1 LKPYAKFYAS
11 IKYLMLDKKL
21 ELSVKGADIFNG
33 RESVSQEM
41 NGIKQR
47 FKNIWDT
54 QRISVS
60 LTYRFGN
67 TNIKTNERQTSNTD
81 ELNRI

>member
-1 LKPYAKFYAS
+1 
-11 IKYLMLDKKL
+11 MLDKKL

>member
-1 LKPYAKFYAS
+1 
-11 IKYLMLDKKL
+11 
-21 ELSVKGADIFNG
+21 
-33 RESVSQEM
+33 M